1 VTDDDDVEELFMV
14 KCKVAELTQAKA
26 FKEVQV

>member
-14 KCKVAELTQAKA
+14 KCKVAELTQEKT